1 MPKAPGTAAAEVSAD
16 VIQQFRL
23 QQEEDHD
30 NIRAL
35 LQRADDTDRQMQRVA
50 DMLTRIDENQNRFA
64 TQIDRLL
71 VRPAPAPTPPDVRP
85 SPRRLE
91 LDERE
96 HLPVVRDDADDDKSR
111 YKMDKLPHI
120 NPMLFNKPNYVGMT
134 TALKKHFDDI
144 HDELRHFRRNDEF
157 RSGEGRNQILND
169 LLLKSLPDLLLNPLK
184 RRYDSFH
191 ELLQLSYKDVKLQLF
206 NISARLE
213 FGSDLV
219 TYLEANA
226 QPPDQPLATY
236 HAFLEGMLEAY
247 PEELSSMSVVMAAF
261 RAHQLPLRNAYFD
274 RFPPPPDERT
284 PMTVPRLLQRM
295 AELERATQFRDDQ
308 NRRAQGAAIQQAN
321 NAYHPASAY
330 VVQQAPLPL
339 APATVGPPPAAAFV
353 VQPSGPPAEEWTP
366 DKARAVYVNAFERK
380 EEEAF
385 GRSKGSPVPY
395 ENEIMSV
402 YIVTADLNKEHMEP
416 QDDNQIDQVL
426 NAMRLIVAQARM
438 SCPGF
443 DRQLAQLLRNKE
455 RSVEMSRQRLC
466 WNCGQ
471 PGHMRSQ
478 CPQPRRRFAPDY
490 SK

>member
-1 MPKAPGTAAAEVSAD
+1 
-16 VIQQFRL
+16 
-23 QQEEDHD
+23 
-30 NIRAL
+30 
-35 LQRADDTDRQMQRVA
+35 
-50 DMLTRIDENQNRFA
+50 
-64 TQIDRLL
+64 
-71 VRPAPAPTPPDVRP
+71 
-85 SPRRLE
+85 
-91 LDERE
+91 
-96 HLPVVRDDADDDKSR
+96 
-111 YKMDKLPHI
+111 
-120 NPMLFNKPNYVGMT
+120 
-134 TALKKHFDDI
+134 
-144 HDELRHFRRNDEF
+144 
-157 RSGEGRNQILND
+157 
-169 LLLKSLPDLLLNPLK
+169 
-184 RRYDSFH
+184 
-191 ELLQLSYKDVKLQLF
+191 
-206 NISARLE
+206 
-213 FGSDLV
+213 
-219 TYLEANA
+219 
-226 QPPDQPLATY
+226 
-236 HAFLEGMLEAY
+236 
-247 PEELSSMSVVMAAF
+247 MSVVMAAF

-284 PMTVPRLLQRM
+284 PLTVPRLLQRM

-321 NAYHPASAY
+321 NAYRPASAY

-339 APATVGPPPAAAFV
+339 APTTVGPPPAAAFV

-455 RSVEMSRQRLC
+455 RSVEMSRQRLSYGSAGIVANRDIC
-466 WNCGQ
+466 AASVPSRAVASPPLLLQVIAPPPAPSDRAPRG
-471 PGHMRSQ
+471 GSDAFT
-478 CPQPRRRFAPDY
+478 PRRLRLISPSHSSPVSPCPKWSFLARSCMFTRLFSYASLCFMGTTQPNLGGGC
-490 SK
+490 SITV